1 MNHIVLARK
10 WRPKRFADLIG
21 QNNTVT
27 ILKNIIS
34 SGRLHHAY
42 LLTGTRGVGKT
53 TIARIIAKALN
64 CLNLADSEPCCQCTN
79 CQQIDSG
86 RMVDVIEIDAASNTG
101 VDNIRE
107 VLENAKYAPTSG
119 KYKVYIIDEVH
130 MLSKSAF
137 NAMLKTLEEPPEHII
152 FILATTDPQKVPI
165 TVLSRCLQLKLR
177 NLVAPEIQAHLQ
189 TILRAEQIDYM
200 VTALDLIANAANGS
214 MRDALSLTD
223 QAIAFANGSISAEIV
238 QNMLGISD
246 DSSILEILF
255 TIASGNSPQLVKIC
269 QQLHQEGRNL
279 ENILEQINYTLFQ
292 ISLAQLSPQ
301 PQLSNEIQQLAQQ
314 ISLQDCQLYFE
325 ISNLGME
332 QIVKVSQQYP
342 IFVMTLLRMV
352 AFKIGSNEEKQLILA
367 ANNTHT
373 TISLKQ
379 HDIAAVEMI
388 AIDTANNESLPD
400 ENNDQLPADR
410 LLQLSEHEAMQAQQ
424 PKENIEATQST
435 IATTAV
441 IPPWEEQE
449 DFSSP
454 AMANIHSADKPRTDN
469 LLTSIANEES
479 PPEKVLL
486 QENETLSSEITATTI
501 SAPMLEKFTG
511 DWTAFVRKIDLA
523 ALDANAGVVLR
534 NSQLEKFTSPQI
546 ELVINLAFED
556 AVTHECVD
564 LLENLLWDNYQEH
577 FDLSFN
583 FTEDTLVNSVKSQ
596 DIQSANLRQQD
607 AEQAILN
614 DPLIQ
619 NLINNFSAKI
629 LQIKPI

>member
-410 LLQLSEHEAMQAQQ
+410 LLQLSAHKAPQVQQ
-424 PKENIEATQST
+424 SDTNAEATQST
-435 IATTAV
+435 VAITAV

-454 AMANIHSADKPRTDN
+454 AMANIDSADMPLTDN

-479 PPEKVLL
+479 PPEKAQL
-486 QENETLSSEITATTI
+486 QVDEIRPIEVAPTPISE
-501 SAPMLEKFTG
+501 PMLEKFTG

-523 ALDANAGVVLR
+523 VLDANAGVVLR

-546 ELVINLAFED
+546 ELVINLAFKD

-596 DIQSANLRQQD
+596 DIQAANLRQQD